1 MFSRGQKD
9 NHSQSRFF
17 HLSETLLGLH
27 CLLPAIY
34 DTCDCDLCSAISC
47 VFWTR
52 VEGRAVL
59 GLAWW
64 PLLLLR
70 TGQCQLSYLDTEDG
84 EDVYT
89 CSLWGQKD
97 DFASKSFFHLSE
109 TLFDASLP
117 VCETLFPPAKQATI
131 TNSYHRS
138 IVCSKKVLIALNE
151 ATVPITQTPRCSREH
166 AIDGVIIHCKHKQT
180 IDLTSVDH
188 PVRGS
193 YLTPSCHTF

>member
-1 MFSRGQKD
+1 MSTFVGIQKM
-9 NHSQSRFF
+9 
-17 HLSETLLGLH
+17 
-27 CLLPAIY
+27 C
-34 DTCDCDLCSAISC
+34 
-47 VFWTR
+47 
-52 VEGRAVL
+52 
-59 GLAWW
+59 
-64 PLLLLR
+64 
-70 TGQCQLSYLDTEDG
+70 
-84 EDVYT
+84 EDVYVVT
-89 CSLWGQKD
+89 LGSKRRPPKSDKWPKRRPL
-97 DFASKSFFHLSE
+97 KSFFHLSE